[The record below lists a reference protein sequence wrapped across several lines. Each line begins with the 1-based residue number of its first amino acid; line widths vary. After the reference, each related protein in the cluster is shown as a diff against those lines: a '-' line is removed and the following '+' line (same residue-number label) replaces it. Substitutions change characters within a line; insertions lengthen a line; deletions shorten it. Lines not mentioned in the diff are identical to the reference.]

1 MTLTAIFSR
10 SSNPNY
16 PLLLSL
22 ALVFVAAAT
31 LVLTTTSHGGVGV
44 GLSRTHVSPGGVG
57 RIPTE
62 NNVRRQTRA
71 YSTIAG
77 RVVEQSSPQFYTG
90 SRVTEFSQKLTES
103 DKSMLQALRGAGLA
117 EAGDVSTSDKLLV
130 VQVEDTNGGKSKDR
144 LPQVYDSEA
153 IAKYW
158 ERRPLQVAQRLW
170 QVTTS
175 FAGLLAQ
182 VSVDLALDR
191 LDKTEPE
198 RIRQLREVI
207 VSLGPFYIK
216 FGQALA
222 IRPDIVNPDSM
233 IELQKLCDKVP
244 AYPDDIAMATVERE
258 LGASIDELFTE
269 ITPECVAAA
278 SLGQVYKARLRETG
292 EEVAVKVQRPFVLE
306 TVSLDLY
313 LGRILGEI
321 AKKVGIRTDVK
332 ALVDEFANGIYR
344 ELDFRIECESGIQIA
359 KDLAHIPNVIVPKCY
374 PKYTSRRVHVAQWV
388 QGEKLSQSKAN
399 DVNDLVNLGVVAY
412 LTQLLDTG
420 LFHADPH
427 PGNLIRT
434 PDGKLCLLDFGL
446 MTRITDEQ
454 KYAMVDSILH
464 LSRRDYSKIGDDF
477 KALGFIP
484 PEYDPEPLL
493 PALTRVFDAAL
504 AGGGA
509 KSINFNELS
518 SDLAEITYEF
528 PFRIPPF
535 FALIIRA
542 IGVLE
547 GIALVGDPGFAIID
561 SAYPY
566 IANRLLTDD
575 APRVKEALRYMIYG
589 ANGEFDVQQT
599 VDLLQNLEAFS
610 KELNKGGKGPEGTA
624 TPADAALDPV
634 NSNSNSPISP
644 NGGGNAQS
652 GGGLFASSG
661 TGTSK
666 ALREALLFVFSDKG
680 RIIREFLLEE
690 VVASVEALSTDAL
703 YQLAVRLNINSNLLP
718 PAFRLFVH
726 KLNAKEQRTVD
737 NLVKLVEFISGDLRN
752 GRISTQNAPQLAQEI
767 VPLLPT
773 VLPVVQDFSAK
784 VVALLAEK
792 TTAKLIRSVFA
803 PELIKI

>member
-1 MTLTAIFSR
+1 MACRRLSNRCYAIVLPMTLGAVA
-10 SSNPNY
+10 
-16 PLLLSL
+16 LSI
-22 ALVFVAAAT
+22 ANGFARNWQIGRGIRAPD
-31 LVLTTTSHGGVGV
+31 S
-44 GLSRTHVSPGGVG
+44 VSPFALGNIGPRRG
-57 RIPTE
+57 FRERGSGE
-62 NNVRRQTRA
+62 NGLKKRGDLKVRA
-71 YSTIAG
+71 AG
-77 RVVEQSSPQFYTG
+77 ARVVEQTSGRELFTSSTAIP
-90 SRVTEFSQKLTES
+90 EFAGRFSEE
-103 DKSMLQALRGAGLA
+103 DNSMLRALRGEGLA
-117 EAGDVSTSDKLLV
+117 DVAEVASSNKLLV
-130 VQVEDTNGGKSKDR
+130 VEVSDDSGNAKDDR
-144 LPQVYDSEA
+144 LPKVYDAEA
-153 IAKYW
+153 IARYW
-158 ERRPLQVAQRLW
+158 RKRPAQVTKRLW
-170 QVTTS
+170 QVASS
-175 FAGLLAQ
+175 FSGLLAQ
-182 VSVDLALDR
+182 VLIDAGLKR

-222 IRPDIVNPDSM
+222 IRPDIVSPNSM

-244 AYPDDIAMATVERE
+244 AFDNKIAMETIRKE
-258 LGASIDELFTE
+258 LGGEVSDFFSE
-269 ITPECVAAA
+269 ITEDCVAAA

-313 LGRILGEI
+313 LGRELGKFV
-321 AKKVGIRTDVK
+321 KKFGVRTDVVG
-332 ALVDEFANGIYR
+332 LVDEFANGIYR
-344 ELDFRIECESGIQIA
+344 ELDFRLECEAGIQIQ
-359 KDLAHIPNVIVPKCY
+359 KDLQHIPNVIVPKCY
-374 PKYTSRRVHVAQWV
+374 PKYTARRVHVAQWV
-388 QGEKLSQSKAN
+388 PGEKLSQSKAG
-399 DVNDLVNLGVVAY
+399 DVNELVNLGVVAY

-484 PEYDPEPLL
+484 TEYDPEPLL

-547 GIALVGDPGFAIID
+547 GIALVGNPTFAIID

-575 APRVKEALRYMIYG
+575 SPRVREALRYMIYG
-589 ANGEFDVQQT
+589 AKGEFDIQET
-599 VDLLQNLEAFS
+599 LDLLQNLEAFGT
-610 KELNKGGKGPEGTA
+610 ELGQRGKIDVPVGVGAGEQALQGTNERRGSRA
-624 TPADAALDPV
+624 V
-634 NSNSNSPISP
+634 
-644 NGGGNAQS
+644 
-652 GGGLFASSG
+652 
-661 TGTSK
+661 
-666 ALREALLFVFSDKG
+666 REALLFVFSDKG
-680 RIIREFLLEE
+680 KVIREFLLEE

-703 YQLAVRLNINSNLLP
+703 YQLAVRLNINQNVLP
-718 PAFRLFVH
+718 PVARLFVH
-726 KLNAKEQRTVD
+726 KLNDDEQKTVD
-737 NLVKLVEFISGDLRN
+737 NLVKLSDFISGDLRT
-752 GRISTQNAPQLAQEI
+752 GRLSTENAPAVLQEV

-773 VLPVVQDFSAK
+773 MLPVMQEFGGQVLR
-784 VVALLAEK
+784 LLAEK
-792 TTAKLIRSVFA
+792 TIAKLVRGILA
-803 PELIKI
+803 PGSIPSYSKSPVSPVR

>member
-1 MTLTAIFSR
+1 
-10 SSNPNY
+10 
-16 PLLLSL
+16 
-22 ALVFVAAAT
+22 
-31 LVLTTTSHGGVGV
+31 
-44 GLSRTHVSPGGVG
+44 
-57 RIPTE
+57 
-62 NNVRRQTRA
+62 
-71 YSTIAG
+71 
-77 RVVEQSSPQFYTG
+77 
-90 SRVTEFSQKLTES
+90 
-103 DKSMLQALRGAGLA
+103 MLEALRGAGIQDPDA
-117 EAGDVSTSDKLLV
+117 VASSDRLLV
-130 VQVEDTNGGKSKDR
+130 VQVSDDDNKSGDR
-144 LPQVYDSEA
+144 LPQVYDPQA
-153 IAKYW
+153 IARYW
-158 ERRPLQVAQRLW
+158 SRRPLQVTQRLW
-170 QVTTS
+170 QVFSS
-175 FAGLLAQ
+175 FAGLASKVLA
-182 VSVDLALDR
+182 DKALGK
-191 LDKTEPE
+191 LEENEPE
-198 RIRQLREVI
+198 RIRELREII

-222 IRPDIVNPDSM
+222 IRPDIVSPNSM

-244 AYPDDIAMATVERE
+244 AYDNKIAMETVRKE
-258 LGASIDELFTE
+258 LGKDIDELFSE
-269 ITPECVAAA
+269 ITPDCVAAA
-278 SLGQVYKARLRETG
+278 SLGQVYKARLRENG
-292 EEVAVKVQRPFVLE
+292 DEVAVKVQRPFVLE

-313 LGRILGEI
+313 LGRLLGET
-321 AKKVGIRTDVK
+321 ATRLGVRTDVK
-332 ALVDEFANGIYR
+332 GLVDEFAQGIYR
-344 ELDFRIECESGIQIA
+344 ELDFRLECEAGIQIA

-374 PKYTSRRVHVAQWV
+374 PKYTSKRVHVAQWV
-388 QGEKLSQSKAN
+388 YGEKLSQSQAN
-399 DVNDLVNLGVVAY
+399 DVSDLVNLGVVAY
-412 LTQLLDTG
+412 LTQLLDSG

-484 PEYDPEPLL
+484 SDYDPEPLL

-547 GIALVGDPGFAIID
+547 GIALVGDPSFAIID

-589 ANGEFDVQQT
+589 ADGEFDVQQT
-599 VDLLQNLEAFS
+599 VDLLQNLEAFAR
-610 KELNKGGKGPEGTA
+610 ELQLGGKGDEE
-624 TPADAALDPV
+624 
-634 NSNSNSPISP
+634 
-644 NGGGNAQS
+644 S
-652 GGGLFASSG
+652 GSSGAASSMG
-661 TGTSK
+661 ASAMMSTNRGSSSSSSNK
-666 ALREALLFVFSDKG
+666 AVREALLFVFSEKG

-703 YQLAVRLNINSNLLP
+703 YQLAVRLNVNEKLLP
-718 PAFRLFVH
+718 PVLRLFVH
-726 KLNAKEQRTVD
+726 KLDTKEQRTVD
-737 NLVKLVEFISGDLRN
+737 NLVKLVEFISGDLRR
-752 GRISTQNAPQLAQEI
+752 GRISTRNAPQLAQEI

-773 VLPVVQDFSAK
+773 ILPVMQDFGGKIAAS
-784 VVALLAEK
+784 VLER
-792 TTAKLIRSVFA
+792 TTAKLLRGVLA
-803 PELIKI
+803 PELIPQALRS

>member
-1 MTLTAIFSR
+1 MFKAFSSTASAPKMVEQR
-10 SSNPNY
+10 SPSFY
-16 PLLLSL
+16 
-22 ALVFVAAAT
+22 
-31 LVLTTTSHGGVGV
+31 TTST
-44 GLSRTHVSPGGVG
+44 LS
-57 RIPTE
+57 
-62 NNVRRQTRA
+62 
-71 YSTIAG
+71 
-77 RVVEQSSPQFYTG
+77 
-90 SRVTEFSQKLTES
+90 EFSSKVSEG
-103 DKSMLQALRGAGLA
+103 DRSMLEALRGAGIQDPDA
-117 EAGDVSTSDKLLV
+117 VASSDRLLV
-130 VQVEDTNGGKSKDR
+130 VQVSDDDNKSGDR
-144 LPQVYDSEA
+144 LPQVYDPQA
-153 IAKYW
+153 IARYW
-158 ERRPLQVAQRLW
+158 SRRPLQVTQRLW
-170 QVTTS
+170 QVFSS
-175 FAGLLAQ
+175 FAGLASKVLA
-182 VSVDLALDR
+182 DKALGK
-191 LDKTEPE
+191 LEENEPE
-198 RIRQLREVI
+198 RIRELREII

-222 IRPDIVNPDSM
+222 IRPDIVSPNSM

-244 AYPDDIAMATVERE
+244 AYDNKIAMETVRKE
-258 LGASIDELFTE
+258 LGKDIDELFSE
-269 ITPECVAAA
+269 ITPDCVAAA
-278 SLGQVYKARLRETG
+278 SLGQVYKARLRENG
-292 EEVAVKVQRPFVLE
+292 DEVAVKVQRPFVLE

-313 LGRILGEI
+313 LGRLLGET
-321 AKKVGIRTDVK
+321 ATRLGVRTDVK
-332 ALVDEFANGIYR
+332 GLVDEFAQGIYR
-344 ELDFRIECESGIQIA
+344 ELDFRLECEAGIQIA

-374 PKYTSRRVHVAQWV
+374 PKYTSKRVHVAQWV
-388 QGEKLSQSKAN
+388 YGEKLSQSQAN
-399 DVNDLVNLGVVAY
+399 DVSDLVNLGVVAY
-412 LTQLLDTG
+412 LTQLLDSG

-484 PEYDPEPLL
+484 SDYDPEPLL

-547 GIALVGDPGFAIID
+547 GIALVGDPSFAIID

-589 ANGEFDVQQT
+589 ADGEFDVQQT
-599 VDLLQNLEAFS
+599 VDLLQNLEAFAR
-610 KELNKGGKGPEGTA
+610 ELQLGGKGDEESGSSG
-624 TPADAALDPV
+624 AASSMGASAMMST
-634 NSNSNSPISP
+634 NSP
-644 NGGGNAQS
+644 NGGGSNDPNNNNNNSNDNKNPAASPPASFLSPPAAAS
-652 GGGLFASSG
+652 GSVAGGSS
-661 TGTSK
+661 SSSSSSSNK
-666 ALREALLFVFSDKG
+666 AVREALLFVFSEKG

-703 YQLAVRLNINSNLLP
+703 YQLAVRLNVNEKLLP
-718 PAFRLFVH
+718 PVLRLFVH
-726 KLNAKEQRTVD
+726 KLDTKEQRTVD
-737 NLVKLVEFISGDLRN
+737 NLVKLVEFISGDLRR
-752 GRISTQNAPQLAQEI
+752 GRISTRNAPQLAQEI

-773 VLPVVQDFSAK
+773 ILPVMQDFGGKIAAS
-784 VVALLAEK
+784 VLER
-792 TTAKLIRSVFA
+792 TTAKLLRGVLA
-803 PELIKI
+803 PELIPQALRS